1 MELNSVSR
9 EYSKKYVAGSSDYDL
24 FANKNVD
31 WMSDGPFTKIFYIIA
46 IFIMWGL
53 VHVSQLFSPQDCW
66 TVVNIVHFIVS
77 LSHIFF
83 VISLTIDIQF

>member
-1 MELNSVSR
+1 MELNTESR
-9 EYSKKYVAGSSDYDL
+9 EYSNKFVAGSSDYDL

-31 WMSDGPFTKIFYIIA
+31 WMSDGPFTKIFYISA

-77 LSHIFF
+77 SSTDFRLSY
-83 VISLTIDIQF
+83 